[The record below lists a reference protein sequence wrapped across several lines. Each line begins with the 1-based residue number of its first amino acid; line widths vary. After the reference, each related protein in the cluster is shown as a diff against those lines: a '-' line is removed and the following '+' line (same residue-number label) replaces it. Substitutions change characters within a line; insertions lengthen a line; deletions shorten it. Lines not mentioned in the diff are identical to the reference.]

1 MGVRLGQPAQVASKE
16 RGTSMEQGTVTVFVA
31 GLGSVTTLGALF
43 LGHSLSR
50 SSQREQWM
58 RDRRQEEFQEL
69 LGALAA
75 SMYAEVEAMYQSEL
89 TPEER
94 EEKRRKTADFFRVV
108 QTRIFTF
115 ADVKCLDLQ
124 REWLAAVNAHLM
136 SRPHDLETFEKTY
149 QTLTQR
155 LVDAATPQRAKKQ
168 L

>member
-1 MGVRLGQPAQVASKE
+1 
-16 RGTSMEQGTVTVFVA
+16 
-31 GLGSVTTLGALF
+31 
-43 LGHSLSR
+43 
-50 SSQREQWM
+50 
-58 RDRRQEEFQEL
+58 
-69 LGALAA
+69 
-75 SMYAEVEAMYQSEL
+75 MYQSEL

-94 EEKRRKTADFFRVV
+94 EEKRRKTADFFRVI

-115 ADVKCLDLQ
+115 ADVIRLDLQ

>member
-1 MGVRLGQPAQVASKE
+1 
-16 RGTSMEQGTVTVFVA
+16 
-31 GLGSVTTLGALF
+31 
-43 LGHSLSR
+43 
-50 SSQREQWM
+50 M

-94 EEKRRKTADFFRVV
+94 EEKRRKTADFFRVI

-115 ADVKCLDLQ
+115 TDVKRLDLK
-124 REWLAAVNAHLM
+124 REWLAAVNAHLTG
-136 SRPHDLETFEKTY
+136 RPHDLETFEKTY

>member
-1 MGVRLGQPAQVASKE
+1 
-16 RGTSMEQGTVTVFVA
+16 MEQGTVTVFVA

-43 LGHSLSR
+43 LGQFLSR

-58 RDRRQEEFQEL
+58 RDRRHEEFKEL
-69 LGALAA
+69 LEALVA
-75 SMYAEVEAMYQSEL
+75 SMHAEVEATYQSEL

-94 EEKRRKTADFFRVV
+94 EEKRRKTADFFRVI

-115 ADVKCLDLQ
+115 ADVKRLDLK
-124 REWLAAVNAHLM
+124 REWLAAVNAHLT
-136 SRPHDLETFEKTY
+136 SRPYDLGAFEKTY

-155 LVDAATPQRAKKQ
+155 LVDAATAHRAKKQ